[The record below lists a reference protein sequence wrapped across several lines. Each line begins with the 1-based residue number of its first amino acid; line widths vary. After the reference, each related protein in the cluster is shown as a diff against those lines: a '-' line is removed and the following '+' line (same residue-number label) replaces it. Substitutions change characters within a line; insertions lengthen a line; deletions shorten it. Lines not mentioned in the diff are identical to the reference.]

1 MVFYSRFKI
10 ALMPRILALLISA
23 IKCGL
28 NRRHEDITTLDITA
42 QIVVAEFLKP

>member
-10 ALMPRILALLISA
+10 ALMPRIVLLISA

-28 NRRHEDITTLDITA
+28 NCRHEDITTHDITA
-42 QIVVAEFLKP
+42 QIVVAGLS